1 MKNKTGRY
9 SVYIRP
15 IIIFLDLLIVNL
27 LVLLCMRSAMSNFGY
42 HTILTIFWL
51 IISYYSGYYEVY
63 RFTKGIEIF
72 GKLLKQFFFIS
83 LITFAYVGYKYKY
96 VTTQEVGQYIL
107 WSFLLVGLLKFSI
120 FILLK
125 KYRLLYGGNHRNVI
139 IVGHGKS
146 VDELKDFFTN
156 NPDYGYNLIRIFDL
170 KGNKKSELLE
180 SNDYVIEHKIDEIYA
195 SINTLTNR
203 EIDDLIHFAD
213 NNLKT
218 IKFLPDSKNT
228 FLRNLAVEYYE
239 YIPII
244 SLRTI
249 PLEKEVNKR
258 LKRVFDV
265 VFSLLIIIC
274 LLSWLTPLIA
284 ILILLESRGPIFF
297 KQKRNGLN
305 YEEFYCYKFRSMHL
319 NPIADL
325 EQVQKNDPRITK
337 IGKFIR
343 KTSIDE
349 LPQFFNVLL
358 GDMSVVGPR
367 PHMVS
372 HTEMYAKTV
381 DKFMVRHFIKPG
393 ITGLAQTNGFRGEV
407 ETEKDII
414 NRVKYDIFYLE
425 NWSLLLDIKIIFA
438 TVVNAIK
445 GEKKAY

>member
-1 MKNKTGRY
+1 M
-9 SVYIRP
+9 RP
-15 IIIFLDLLIVNL
+15 
-27 LVLLCMRSAMSNFGY
+27 AMSNFGY
-42 HTILTIFWL
+42 HTLISFFWL
-51 IISYYSGYYEVY
+51 IISYYSGYYEVFRY
-63 RFTKGIEIF
+63 SKGIEIL
-72 GKLLKQFFFIS
+72 GKLLKQFIFIS
-83 LITFAYVGYKYKY
+83 LITFAYVGFKYKY
-96 VTTQEVGQYIL
+96 VTVDEIEVFIF
-107 WSFLLVGLLKFSI
+107 WSLFLIGFVKFSI
-120 FILLK
+120 FFLLK
-125 KYRLLYGGNHRNVI
+125 KYRILYGGNQRKVI
-139 IVGHGKS
+139 LLGNGKS
-146 VDELKDFFTN
+146 VDELKDFFTT
-156 NPDYGYNLIRIFDL
+156 NPDYGYNLVRVFDL
-170 KGNKKSELLE
+170 KSNKKQELIE
-180 SNDYVIEHKIDEIYA
+180 SMQYVVDNKIDEIYA
-195 SINTLTNR
+195 SMNVLSNNEINY
-203 EIDDLIHFAD
+203 LINFVD

-228 FLRNLAVEYYE
+228 LFRNLAVEYYE

-249 PLEKEVNKR
+249 PLDKEVNKR
-258 LKRVFDV
+258 LKRFFDI
-265 VFSLLIIIC
+265 VFSLFIIVF
-274 LLSWLTPLIA
+274 LLSWLTPVLALI
-284 ILILLESRGPIFF
+284 IRLESKGPTFF

-325 EQVQKNDPRITK
+325 EQVQKNDPRITR

-372 HTEMYAKTV
+372 HTEMYAKSV

-438 TVVNAIK
+438 TVINAIK